1 MAVVKPET
9 PAPTMTVSRTSFSST
24 NALVVTPGA
33 VGEAV
38 AATTPWMFNCRV
50 WPVAMSFVPAKTALE
65 LPNRAAFP
73 LKMDL
78 TFWVRAVFAW
88 VAHGRE
94 L

>member
-9 PAPTMTVSRTSFSST
+9 PAPTMTVSRTSFSLT
-24 NALVVTPGA
+24 DALAVTPGA

-38 AATTPWMFNCRV
+38 AATTRWIFNRRV

-65 LPNRAAFP
+65 LPSRAAFP
-73 LKMDL
+73 LKIYL
-78 TFWVRAVFAW
+78 KFWVGAVFAW
-88 VAHGRE
+88 VAHSRE